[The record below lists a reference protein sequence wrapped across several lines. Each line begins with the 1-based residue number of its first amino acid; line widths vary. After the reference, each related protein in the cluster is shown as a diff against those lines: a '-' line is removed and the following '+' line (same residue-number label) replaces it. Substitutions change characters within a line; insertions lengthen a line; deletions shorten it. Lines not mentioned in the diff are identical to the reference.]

1 MSSPDAVATA
11 KSVVRS
17 FVDLRAFADR
27 ETTAA
32 PVALAGDKNLFL
44 ACRSLLPTTE
54 GPATVGVLKLPPGS
68 GKVASMPADEFL
80 IVHKGRVTLEADGH
94 AIALEPDASA
104 VLTRGASIAWSAD
117 ENVTLIFLRRSGGP
131 HDKVA
136 MIPVEENPV
145 LAPSGAPLAELLVG
159 PTPSCRNHSDYRSPD
174 GEFVCGTWDSTPYHR
189 RAMPYRHAE
198 LMYLLDGSVTFVDG
212 ANREG
217 TFRKGDIFL
226 VEQDAHCSWE
236 SREYVKKVYAI
247 YRPA

>member
-1 MSSPDAVATA
+1 MSSQHVAPTP

-17 FVDLRAFADR
+17 FVDLRAFADQ
-27 ETTAA
+27 EAA
-32 PVALAGDKNLFL
+32 PAVRARGQDPFL
-44 ACRSLLPTTE
+44 ACRRLLSTTE
-54 GPATVGVLKLPPGS
+54 GPVMVGVLQLPSGS

-80 IVHKGRVTLEADGH
+80 IVHKGRVTLEADGR
-94 AIALEPDASA
+94 AIALAPDASV
-104 VLTRGASIAWSAD
+104 VLSRGTGIVWSAD
-117 ENVTLIFLRRSGGP
+117 EAVTLIFLRRSGGP
-131 HDKVA
+131 DDKATMV
-136 MIPVEENPV
+136 PVEEDP
-145 LAPSGAPLAELLVG
+145 LLTPSGAPLAELLVG
-159 PTPSCRNHSDYRSPD
+159 PTPSCRNYSDYRSPD

-189 RAMPYRHAE
+189 LAMPYRHVE

-226 VEQDAHCSWE
+226 VEQGAHCSWE